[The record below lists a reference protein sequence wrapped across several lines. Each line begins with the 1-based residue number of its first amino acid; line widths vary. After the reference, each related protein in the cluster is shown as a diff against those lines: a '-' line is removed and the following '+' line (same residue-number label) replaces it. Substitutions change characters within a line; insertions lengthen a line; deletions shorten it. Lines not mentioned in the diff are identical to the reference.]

1 MDMQRYPTIKH
12 GYIHVIV
19 LNRAKKMFYECIKH
33 KLQKKHNKTTKNCS
47 SVKIQKSLGPFGK
60 NSFVYIYWY

>member
-33 KLQKKHNKTTKNCS
+33 KLQKNITRTLKT
-47 SVKIQKSLGPFGK
+47 V
-60 NSFVYIYWY
+60 VV

>member
-1 MDMQRYPTIKH
+1 MDMQRYPIIKH

-33 KLQKKHNKTTKNCS
+33 KLQKNKTRTLKT
-47 SVKIQKSLGPFGK
+47 V
-60 NSFVYIYWY
+60 VV